1 MSLLLTARFSALGT
15 VPAAL
20 LFCGTWVTYMS
31 VEPIVSRLTK
41 NTLPVFF
48 AGHIGISMLLFTMSF
63 VDNIPLFMA
72 LWLITG
78 FGGGVVYTISA
89 RAKKLGCYD
98 KPSMTISEN
107 IGHTLGLAVAVVSAA
122 VFGMRSPDIM
132 LVAGSV
138 SALLAVIS
146 MTFTPKE
153 GRSNENI
160 DNKS

>member
-1 MSLLLTARFSALGT
+1 
-15 VPAAL
+15 
-20 LFCGTWVTYMS
+20 
-31 VEPIVSRLTK
+31 
-41 NTLPVFF
+41 
-48 AGHIGISMLLFTMSF
+48 
-63 VDNIPLFMA
+63 MA

-78 FGGGVVYTISA
+78 LGGGVVYTISA

-138 SALLAVIS
+138 SALLGGVA

-153 GRSNENI
+153 GRSN
-160 DNKS
+160 